1 MLAADEKQT
10 ALQTIQAVVT
20 AIAQNHYAAIP
31 TLLSRSDIYQL
42 ESPQTSYLHI
52 LVLLQRLLN
61 QLEEFFHKTI
71 RILLA
76 HAMPFSQRVNQVL
89 YVQFLIHN
97 TGDFFK
103 SRLLKLIL

>member
-1 MLAADEKQT
+1 MGRPGGCQRPCASFGT
-10 ALQTIQAVVT
+10 ARGKLGLHRGKTYLWDVNSANRVQK
-20 AIAQNHYAAIP
+20 P
-31 TLLSRSDIYQL
+31 GFFRSLPKCCIFGL
-42 ESPQTSYLHI
+42 
-52 LVLLQRLLN
+52 

>member
-1 MLAADEKQT
+1 MPLYLKPFPRIHINAFT
-10 ALQTIQAVVT
+10 T
-20 AIAQNHYAAIP
+20 P
-31 TLLSRSDIYQL
+31 DIYQL

-52 LVLLQRLLN
+52 FVLLQRLLN
-61 QLEEFFHKTI
+61 QLEKFFHKTI

-97 TGDFFK
+97 TGDF
-103 SRLLKLIL
+103 LKAGYLNLSFNNVLGL